1 MEQIL
6 LKLFK
11 VKWKNTANTY
21 VAVHPWTK
29 PEIINDM
36 IRKKDCRC
44 DEIVGVEEVNLPNF
58 DNNPDHSFANFVS
71 IFAEMRIL

>member
-21 VAVHPWTK
+21 VVARPWTK
-29 PEIINDM
+29 PEIIKDM
-36 IRKKDCRC
+36 IQKKDYRC
-44 DEIVGVEEVNLPNF
+44 DEIVGVEEVNLPEF
-58 DNNPDHSFANFVS
+58 DNNPAHSFANFVS

>member
-1 MEQIL
+1 MEQVL

-21 VAVHPWTK
+21 VVVHPWTK
-29 PEIINDM
+29 PEIIKDM
-36 IRKKDCRC
+36 IRKKDYSC
-44 DEIVGVEEVNLPNF
+44 DDIVGVEEVNLPEF
-58 DNNPDHSFANFVS
+58 DNNPAHSFANFVS

>member
-1 MEQIL
+1 MERIL

-21 VAVHPWTK
+21 VVVNPWTK
-29 PEIINDM
+29 PEIVKDM
-36 IRKKDCRC
+36 IRKGDSRC
-44 DEIVGVEEVNLPNF
+44 DDIVGVEEVNLPNF
-58 DNNPDHSFANFVS
+58 DNNTDQSFANFVS

>member
-21 VAVHPWTK
+21 VVAHPWTK
-29 PEIINDM
+29 PEIIKDM
-36 IRKKDCRC
+36 ILKKDYRC
-44 DEIVGVEEVNLPNF
+44 DDIVGVEEVNLPNF
-58 DNNPDHSFANFVS
+58 DNNPAHSFANFVS

>member
-21 VAVHPWTK
+21 VVARPCTK
-29 PEIINDM
+29 TKIIKDM
-36 IRKKDCRC
+36 ILEKDFRC
-44 DEIVGVEEVNLPNF
+44 DDIVGVEEVNLPNF
-58 DNNPDHSFANFVS
+58 DNNPAHSFANFVS
-71 IFAEMRIL
+71 IFAEMRIM

>member
-21 VAVHPWTK
+21 VVAHSWTK
-29 PEIINDM
+29 PEILKDM

-44 DEIVGVEEVNLPNF
+44 DDIVGVEEVNLPNF
-58 DNNPDHSFANFVS
+58 DNDPDHSFANFVS

>member
-21 VAVHPWTK
+21 VAARPWTK
-29 PEIINDM
+29 PEIIKDM
-36 IRKKDCRC
+36 IREKDCRC
-44 DEIVGVEEVNLPNF
+44 DDIVGVDEVNLPNF
-58 DNNPDHSFANFVS
+58 DNNPAHSFDNFVS

>member
-21 VAVHPWTK
+21 VVSHSWTK
-29 PEIINDM
+29 PKTIKDM
-36 IRKKDCRC
+36 VRKKDCRC
-44 DEIVGVEEVNLPNF
+44 DDIVAVEEAYLPNF
-58 DNNPDHSFANFVS
+58 DENPDHSSANFVS
-71 IFAEMRIL
+71 MFVEMKIL

>member
-21 VAVHPWTK
+21 VVAQPWTK
-29 PEIINDM
+29 PEIIKDM
-36 IRKKDCRC
+36 IRKKDYRC
-44 DEIVGVEEVNLPNF
+44 DDIVGVEEVNLPNF
-58 DNNPDHSFANFVS
+58 DNDPAHSFANFVS
-71 IFAEMRIL
+71 IFVETRIL

>member
-21 VAVHPWTK
+21 VVVHPWTK
-29 PEIINDM
+29 PEIIKDM
-36 IRKKDCRC
+36 IREKDFRC
-44 DEIVGVEEVNLPNF
+44 DDIVGVEEVNLPNF
-58 DNNPDHSFANFVS
+58 DNNPTHSFANFVS

>member
-21 VAVHPWTK
+21 VVARPWTK
-29 PEIINDM
+29 PEIIKDM
-36 IRKKDCRC
+36 IQKKDYRC
-44 DEIVGVEEVNLPNF
+44 DEIVDVEEVNLAEV
-58 DNNPDHSFANFVS
+58 DNNPAHSFANFVS